1 MAKASLAAL
10 AALAAAT
17 FAAAIAARGAS
28 AAPPIASGAYDNTL
42 ILAVGPDGRFTGHF
56 DMRDPGPPE
65 RDCIVDFRGKLVGSG
80 GTITAYDAGDPTARV
95 INGRIAAT
103 GPGAVRISLPEEPDG
118 CGNTWSF
125 ANQDDPA
132 DFKLERREPWTAV
145 REVKANRAYF
155 SPSPGAPHGRA
166 YVVQFNGV
174 GVRATQAGWVQA
186 DFPGG
191 TRDSSGWLKES
202 DLYPP

>member
-1 MAKASLAAL
+1 MGQVMTGKWAGAASAAVLAL
-10 AALAAAT
+10 AAGP
-17 FAAAIAARGAS
+17 AIAA
-28 AAPPIASGAYDNTL
+28 PPAIASGDYDNTL

-56 DMRDPGPPE
+56 DMRDEGPPE
-65 RDCIVDFRGKLVGSG
+65 RDCIVDFRGKLAGNG
-80 GTITAYDAGDPTARV
+80 GTITAYDQGDPTARV

-103 GPGAVRISLPEEPDG
+103 GPGAVRISLPEEPDV

-132 DFKLERREPWTAV
+132 DFKLESREPWTAI

-174 GVRATQAGWVQA
+174 GVRATRGGWVQA
-186 DFPGG
+186 DFTGG
-191 TRDSSGWLKES
+191 THDTSGWLKES